1 MAAVPINSAT
11 TNYFDYSVSYD
22 YSTRQVTIND
32 TSSYVGGGAASV
44 DPIAFVI
51 TTPTLITSSGTITP
65 SAPVALVKNMGLLGN
80 TIVVGTYTVTG
91 TFTDA
96 DDSVYTLTKTTNLCL
111 PYQDATASGANGT
124 VTLGWTVRCID
135 NLIIVAD
142 QTSFVLTVNST
153 VLTASSKTY
162 GITCVNPL
170 GVVIADDRNIPQFQ
184 ITPIVNGSYAIT
196 IDDEATFTVG
206 DSVTVTVHFKLTGA
220 TKKAQCNINLCD
232 VYCAVDSVYIA
243 WKAVKGTGSN
253 TERELYSKWTQLSLL
268 IGLAQ
273 VAISCGN
280 DLDTILTQIE
290 TISGVSCQCGCG
302 ITNVDQGVN
311 VALGQNIVVQSD
323 GGDITV
329 NSTTVGNTTTFGI
342 SDITYVVEIGAG
354 SAAYLTVTDDTVG
367 DTTTFTIEFD
377 LAELKTALGNIVLF
391 NDQTAY
397 PLTNIGQ
404 FNSYEIA
411 AGEIENNGDQV
422 VIDTF
427 FYSSASVAD
436 SPTVAIQ
443 LNGVSVWTYSM
454 LSGILGVKVQFIIN
468 RVSAASSSVTADYIV
483 YASPTV
489 TVFPASTPSSVFIIP
504 TTLAVDFTSALT
516 VSTRFTVD
524 SATAITMT
532 NAGLTIKYFRLQT

>member
-196 IDDEATFTVG
+196 IDDDATFTVG

-290 TISGVSCQCGCG
+290 AISGVSCQCGCG

-404 FNSYEIA
+404 FNSYAIS

-443 LNGVSVWTYSM
+443 LNGVSVWTYVFA
-454 LSGILGVKVQFIIN
+454 SGILGVKVQFIIN
-468 RVSAASSSVTADYIV
+468 RVSASSSRVTAESIPYAAPVSTIFPG
-483 YASPTV
+483 ASPY
-489 TVFPASTPSSVFIIP
+489 SVFIIP

>member
-80 TIVVGTYTVTG
+80 TIVIGTYTVTG

-184 ITPIVNGSYAIT
+184 ITPIVNGQYAIT

-232 VYCAVDSVYIA
+232 VYCAVDSVYVA

-280 DLDTILTQIE
+280 DVDAILTQIE
-290 TISGVSCQCGCG
+290 AISGVSCQCGCG

-354 SAAYLTVTDDTVG
+354 SSAYLTVTDDTVG

-427 FYSSASVAD
+427 FYSSASVGD

-468 RVSAASSSVTADYIV
+468 RVSASSSKVTADYIV
-483 YASPTV
+483 YAAPTS
-489 TVFPASTPSSVFIIP
+489 TVFPASSPSSVFIIP

>member
-196 IDDEATFTVG
+196 IDDDATFTVG

-290 TISGVSCQCGCG
+290 AISGVSCQCGCG

-404 FNSYEIA
+404 FNSYAIS

-443 LNGVSVWTYSM
+443 LNGVSVWTYAM

-468 RVSAASSSVTADYIV
+468 RVSASSSKVTADYIV
-483 YASPTV
+483 YAAPTV
-489 TVFPASTPSSVFIIP
+489 TVYPASSPSSVFIIP
-504 TTLAVDFTSALT
+504 TTLAIDFTSALT